1 MTDKNTIPSSADKI
15 LEAATLLFAH
25 DTFSSVSIK
34 KIAAASGVNS
44 ALISYYFGGKKN
56 LYQEVLYTQAEKFL
70 KLQNTIRARKESPLT
85 KLRICRLYRRNAAGA
100 ALQHPSDL
108 PRAAFAAADV

>member
-34 KIAAASGVNS
+34 KIAAAS
-44 ALISYYFGGKKN
+44 
-56 LYQEVLYTQAEKFL
+56 
-70 KLQNTIRARKESPLT
+70 
-85 KLRICRLYRRNAAGA
+85 
-100 ALQHPSDL
+100 
-108 PRAAFAAADV
+108 